1 MAKIYL
7 KKNEDRRLLA
17 GHQWVF
23 SNEIKKIEDF
33 VTNGEVSELFTENG
47 RFLGKG
53 FYNKNSLIAY
63 RHITDKDEII
73 DKKFIL
79 KKINNANSLRKLY
92 RESGNVYRIVNSES
106 DFLPGLIIDKFGDR
120 YSIQIFSLGMESY
133 LEDIVNILKEYF
145 KAKLIVEKNDN
156 DLRKLEGL
164 EKREGII
171 FSEMPSNEFIF
182 TEEIDGI
189 KFKFDLINGQK
200 TGFYLDQRRSR
211 KIVGKYIHDRHCVLD
226 LFCNE
231 GGFAITCAFE
241 GANEITAVDSSE
253 HSIKMAK
260 ENAALNSAERINF
273 ICSDVFE
280 YLNGLFQSDKKYDVI
295 ILDPPS
301 FTKSRKNLVSALKG
315 YEELNTKCMRLLKTN
330 SLLFTFSCS
339 HHISE
344 KTYED
349 VIIKSSLSSK
359 RKIRILE
366 SINCS
371 FDHPV
376 IPQMNET
383 KYLKGYL
390 LNVK

>member
-231 GGFAITCAFE
+231 GGFAITCVFE

-344 KTYED
+344 KTFED
-349 VIIKSSLSSK
+349 VIVKSSLSSK

>member
-92 RESGNVYRIVNSES
+92 KESGNVYRIVNSES